1 MFKKKV
7 PPVDPF
13 KERVSKHL
21 RTADELVR
29 GKKYDDALLEIESA
43 FELDP
48 KNMYIRSFLERTRYL
63 IQKENEKRAK
73 VFDEM
78 DMPLERRMQTI
89 SRLLASAEE
98 FIKVKMYHR
107 ALGVVAKVYHIDP
120 KNYYAQLYSERI
132 EELMLAE
139 AAGKG
144 SVDLKPHRSSE
155 PEVNARPVTQSSASV
170 QDETLKP
177 TAPIQG
183 IVPQPSALVQDE
195 TPKPAKKD
203 QTPIPIQKSEPQ
215 EEAGRFA
222 LYRELLRECWA
233 DGVITPEES
242 AMLHRVRTQSSIT
255 FEDHC
260 RLEVDIKID
269 AYVDALHI
277 VWQDGV
283 VTDNEQEV
291 LDIMRK
297 KFGITPED
305 QASAEKRFSLLR
317 STNETKETILIVDPD
332 QDDLISIARALIG
345 RGCDVRVAR
354 HPEEAILFMSTITP
368 DLILSEVVFPQLD
381 TDGFEFYQKVRSN
394 KQWNHIPF
402 LMMTY
407 PGDARIVRAGLRMGV
422 DYFLPKPLHIDFM
435 VAIVEG
441 KLKSGRQLATPTK

>member
-1 MFKKKV
+1 MFKKKTS
-7 PPVDPF
+7 PIDPF
-13 KERVSKHL
+13 KDRVDTHL

-29 GKKYDDALLEIESA
+29 KKNYDEALIEIESA

-63 IQKENEKRAK
+63 IQKENEKHSK
-73 VFDEM
+73 VFGEM
-78 DMPLERRMQTI
+78 DMAVERRMQTI
-89 SRLLASAEE
+89 SRLLATAEE
-98 FIKVKMYHR
+98 FIKVKLYHR
-107 ALGVVAKVYHIDP
+107 ALAAVAKVYQIDP
-120 KNYYAQLYSERI
+120 KNHYAQLYSERI
-132 EELMLAE
+132 EELMQAE
-139 AAGKG
+139 EAGKG
-144 SVDLKPHRSSE
+144 NVPPKPVSFSE
-155 PEVNARPVTQSSASV
+155 PETL
-170 QDETLKP
+170 ETKP
-177 TAPIQG
+177 TAVIQEEHSKPHE
-183 IVPQPSALVQDE
+183 VQQDSPQRHPAFIQEEKIRGPVQKE
-195 TPKPAKKD
+195 QPTPAVQKK
-203 QTPIPIQKSEPQ
+203 EPQ

-242 AMLHRVRTQSSIT
+242 AMLHRVRTQSMIT

-277 VWQDGV
+277 VWRDGV

-291 LDIMRK
+291 LEIMRK

-305 QASAEKRFSLLR
+305 QAAAEKRFSLLR
-317 STNETKETILIVDPD
+317 ATNESKEIILIVDPD
-332 QDDLISIARALIG
+332 QDDLISIARALIS
-345 RGCDVRVAR
+345 RGYDVRVAR
-354 HPEEAILFMSTITP
+354 HPDEAILFMKETTP
-368 DLILSEVVFPQLD
+368 DLILSEVVFPQLE

-394 KQWNHIPF
+394 KQWNHTPF

-441 KLKSGRQLATPTK
+441 KLKSGRQLTASAK

>member
-1 MFKKKV
+1 
-7 PPVDPF
+7 
-13 KERVSKHL
+13 
-21 RTADELVR
+21 
-29 GKKYDDALLEIESA
+29 
-43 FELDP
+43 
-48 KNMYIRSFLERTRYL
+48 
-63 IQKENEKRAK
+63 
-73 VFDEM
+73 
-78 DMPLERRMQTI
+78 
-89 SRLLASAEE
+89 
-98 FIKVKMYHR
+98 
-107 ALGVVAKVYHIDP
+107 
-120 KNYYAQLYSERI
+120 
-132 EELMLAE
+132 
-139 AAGKG
+139 
-144 SVDLKPHRSSE
+144 
-155 PEVNARPVTQSSASV
+155 V
-170 QDETLKP
+170 QDDTFKP
-177 TAPIQG
+177 
-183 IVPQPSALVQDE
+183 SKKDE
-195 TPKPAKKD
+195 TPLR
-203 QTPIPIQKSEPQ
+203 IPQSEPQ
-215 EEAGRFA
+215 EEAGRFT
-222 LYRELLRECWA
+222 LYRELLRECWT

-260 RLEVDIKID
+260 RLEAEIKID

-317 STNETKETILIVDPD
+317 TTNETRETVLIVDPN

-345 RGCDVRVAR
+345 RGYDVRVER
-354 HPEEAILFMSTITP
+354 HPDEAILFMKTITP

-402 LMMTY
+402 IMMTY

-441 KLKSGRQLATPTK
+441 KLKSGRQLTTSTK